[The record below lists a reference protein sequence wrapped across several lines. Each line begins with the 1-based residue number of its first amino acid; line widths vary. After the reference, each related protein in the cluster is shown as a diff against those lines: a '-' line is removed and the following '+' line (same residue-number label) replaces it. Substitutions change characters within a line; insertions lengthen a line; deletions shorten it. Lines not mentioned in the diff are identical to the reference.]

1 MSPRARPS
9 SQVRAVRAAVVAGIG
24 AIVLAVILLEVLPGS
39 PTARSRGGGPS
50 TSTTQSLSTS
60 TSTTTPSPTPDGTYA
75 VGSVTTDISEPVAS
89 GPSRPLPTTVWF
101 PATTAGGITPNRAH
115 APYPLVLFSQG
126 YDVDLTP
133 YTTLVEDLAS
143 AGFVVAAPL
152 YPHTAPNDPSGVNE
166 NDIVNHPADLRF
178 VITTLLGDAQQPGS
192 ALSGLLSASAIGL
205 AGHSDGGD
213 VTLAAGANSC
223 CLDRRVKALA
233 VLSGAEL
240 AAFGGTYFPGPALP
254 MLVVQGSADT
264 INPPPCSAQL
274 YDGAPAPKYYV
285 DLLGAG
291 HLPPY
296 ADAGTYQTVVARV
309 VTDFFDATLA
319 GQQAGTPAMGT
330 DGNVAGV
337 AAFSTASSAPA
348 ALGSCPGAPG

>member
-1 MSPRARPS
+1 MARPGRLS
-9 SQVRAVRAAVVAGIG
+9 TVGLVRVVTGVGAAAIVAVVL
-24 AIVLAVILLEVLPGS
+24 VVVLPGS
-39 PTARSRGGGPS
+39 QSTRTPRAGGGAP
-50 TSTTQSLSTS
+50 TSTPVSSTS
-60 TSTTTPSPTPDGTYA
+60 TSTTAPSPTPIGTYA
-75 VGSVTTDISEPVAS
+75 VGSITTDISEPVAS

-101 PATTAGGITPNRAH
+101 PATTAGAATPTRAR
-115 APYPLVLFSQG
+115 APYPLVVFSPG

-133 YTTLVEDLAS
+133 YATLVQDLAS
-143 AGFVVAAPL
+143 AGFVVAGPL
-152 YPHTAPNDPSGVNE
+152 YPHTAPNDPTGVNE

-178 VITTLLGDAQQPGS
+178 VITTLLGDSQQGGS
-192 ALSGLLSASAIGL
+192 ALSGLLNGSEIGL

-213 VTLAAGANSC
+213 VALAVGTNSC
-223 CLDRRVKALA
+223 CLDGRVKALA

-240 AAFGGTYFPGPALP
+240 AAFGGSYFAGPAVP

-264 INPPPCSAQL
+264 INPPWCSVQI
-274 YDGAPAPKYYV
+274 YDAAPMPKYYL

-296 ADAGTYQTVVARV
+296 ADAGTDRTVIARV

-319 GQQAGTPAMGT
+319 GQQAGTAAMGA

-337 AAFSTASSAPA
+337 TALNVGGAAPA
-348 ALGSCPGAPG
+348 AAGGCPGAPG

>member
-1 MSPRARPS
+1 MPSPAHPNTQLR
-9 SQVRAVRAAVVAGIG
+9 VVRAAVVAGAA
-24 AIVLAVILLEVLPGS
+24 AIVVAVVLLEVLPGS
-39 PTARSRGGGPS
+39 PAARSRGGGSP
-50 TSTTQSLSTS
+50 TSTTPSPPTS
-60 TSTTTPSPTPDGTYA
+60 TSTTAPSPTPDGTYA
-75 VGSVTTDISEPVAS
+75 VGSVTTDITEPVAS
-89 GPSRPLPTTVWF
+89 GPSRSLPTAVWF
-101 PATTAGGITPNRAH
+101 PATTAGGTTPNGVH
-115 APYPLVLFSQG
+115 APYPLVLFSPG

-133 YTTLVEDLAS
+133 YTTLIEDVAS

-152 YPHTAPNDPSGVNE
+152 YPHTAPNDPTGVNE

-178 VITTLLGDAQQPGS
+178 VITTLLGDAQQPGTT
-192 ALSGLLSASAIGL
+192 LSGLLNGSAIGL

-213 VTLAAGANSC
+213 VALAVGADSC
-223 CLDRRVKALA
+223 CFDRRVKALA

-240 AAFGGTYFPGPALP
+240 AAFGGSYFTGPVLP

-264 INPPPCSAQL
+264 INPPPCSTQI
-274 YDGAPAPKYYV
+274 YDGAPAPKYYL

-296 ADAGTYQTVVARV
+296 ADSGPDRTAVARV

-337 AAFSTASSAPA
+337 AAFTTAPSAPA
-348 ALGSCPGAPG
+348 APGSCPGAPG